1 MNDLTRHSSSI
12 GRAMFHICFKVK
24 YCHEIFVF
32 KQVEQRCEEI
42 FIEVAVRYGIRIT
55 DIGFNKDHVHLVADI
70 GLLSISQVAK
80 LLKGTSGK
88 LLLREFPWLKRK
100 YFYGSG
106 LWSPATFF
114 DSLGRNIQEVS
125 DYVKSQQYH

>member
-12 GRAMFHICFKVK
+12 GRAVFHMSFKVK
-24 YCHEIFVF
+24 YCHKIFEF
-32 KQVEQRCEEI
+32 RQVKKRCEEI
-42 FIEVAVRYGIRIT
+42 FIEVAVAHKIT
-55 DIGFNKDHVHLVADI
+55 ITEIGFDKDHVHLVVDI
-70 GLLSISQVAK
+70 GLKSIPEVAK

-88 LLLREFPWLKRK
+88 LLLKEFPWLKK
-100 YFYGSG
+100 QYFWNSG

-125 DYVKSQQYH
+125 NYVKSQ

>member
-12 GRAMFHICFKVK
+12 GRAVFHMSFKVK
-24 YCHEIFVF
+24 YCHKIFEF
-32 KQVEQRCEEI
+32 RQVKQRCEEI
-42 FIEVAVRYGIRIT
+42 FIEVAVAHKIT
-55 DIGFNKDHVHLVADI
+55 ITEIGFDKDHVHLVVDI
-70 GLLSISQVAK
+70 GLKSIPEVAK

-88 LLLREFPWLKRK
+88 LLLKEFPWLKK
-100 YFYGSG
+100 QYFWNSG

-125 DYVKSQQYH
+125 NYVKSQ